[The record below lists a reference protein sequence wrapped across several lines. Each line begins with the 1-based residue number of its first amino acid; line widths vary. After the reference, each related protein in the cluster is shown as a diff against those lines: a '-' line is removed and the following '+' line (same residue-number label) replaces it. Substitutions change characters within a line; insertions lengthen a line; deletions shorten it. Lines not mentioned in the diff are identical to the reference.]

1 MNNYTF
7 FFKYFLDNWT
17 TYLICLIISVLIY
30 TPIIK
35 NTCKSILDPLFLTLV
50 LTLFANSVPIF
61 LLFLG
66 LISIESFLYVV
77 ICECL
82 FWISYF
88 VFAKKNIQFSKIKM
102 HDSIAGDYCYLFFL
116 CIMVVSHMITYLK
129 FGIPLFMTS
138 RLETYSGGGGWGI
151 LYYIQNFSIFYC
163 AVYSMYL
170 LKRKKLKFYS
180 LLGLFL
186 ITIFSFLSG
195 AKSAIMILVYAYF
208 FFSFFYLEKNIH
220 LKRFIYYLIP
230 FVLIFPI
237 FLISKQN
244 DISPLAAFISLL
256 RRFVASG
263 DVYWIALPDNVMD
276 NVDINNKFTYLF
288 SRILAM
294 FRIID
299 PAQVETPIGVQLNWL
314 VNPNEYGIIKGPN
327 SRLPILC
334 WILFKWNGIILAPI
348 FGFICA
354 FWRTWIPMYLPHG
367 IIPIIF
373 YGFIYVGL
381 CGIFTDPLMGTSNFF
396 SIFLFSTILYAA
408 YILFGGRYIKL
419 SPR

>member
-1 MNNYTF
+1 MQTLSQYS
-7 FFKYFLDNWT
+7 Y
-17 TYLICLIISVLIY
+17 Y
-30 TPIIK
+30 
-35 NTCKSILDPLFLTLV
+35 SI
-50 LTLFANSVPIF
+50 
-61 LLFLG
+61 G

-195 AKSAIMILVYAYF
+195 GKISYNDFGLCLFLFQFFLSWEKHSFKTFYILSYSFRLNISDISHIKTKWYFASSRFYF
-208 FFSFFYLEKNIH
+208 FASPICCEW
-220 LKRFIYYLIP
+220 RC
-230 FVLIFPI
+230 VL
-237 FLISKQN
+237 
-244 DISPLAAFISLL
+244 D
-256 RRFVASG
+256 
-263 DVYWIALPDNVMD
+263 
-276 NVDINNKFTYLF
+276 
-288 SRILAM
+288 
-294 FRIID
+294 
-299 PAQVETPIGVQLNWL
+299 
-314 VNPNEYGIIKGPN
+314 
-327 SRLPILC
+327 
-334 WILFKWNGIILAPI
+334 
-348 FGFICA
+348 
-354 FWRTWIPMYLPHG
+354 
-367 IIPIIF
+367 
-373 YGFIYVGL
+373 
-381 CGIFTDPLMGTSNFF
+381 
-396 SIFLFSTILYAA
+396 SIT
-408 YILFGGRYIKL
+408 R
-419 SPR
+419 